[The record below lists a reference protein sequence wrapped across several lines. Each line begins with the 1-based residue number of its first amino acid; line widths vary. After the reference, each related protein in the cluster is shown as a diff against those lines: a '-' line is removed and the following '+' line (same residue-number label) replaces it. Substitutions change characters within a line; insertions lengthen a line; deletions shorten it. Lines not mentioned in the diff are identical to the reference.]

1 MSQIKNRRASE
12 PPKDFVVVY
21 NPELVSS
28 EDIGPGRHIRLTRDG
43 QDMMRAGQMV
53 AQFIQAGGQQEEIM
67 FGARHY
73 RCDHCGTRYES
84 LPNLKGAV
92 KCRQCGSNDVKEE
105 P

>member
-1 MSQIKNRRASE
+1 
-12 PPKDFVVVY
+12 
-21 NPELVSS
+21 
-28 EDIGPGRHIRLTRDG
+28 
-43 QDMMRAGQMV
+43 MV

-92 KCRQCGSNDVKEE
+92 KCRQCGSDDVKEE